1 MRTKLIIRVP
11 LIMYTCRWSFLC
23 SIILGER
30 WFFIVVID
38 GVVEHGCFSFFS
50 CNTCMYMYGKD
61 SNCDL
66 VSTVGFQSNVHVYV
80 ICVIKMIR
88 NINYHEGRS
97 HFKAGNN
104 FKKTEI
110 NPIFYYYIFVF

>member
-1 MRTKLIIRVP
+1 MRTKLIISVP

-38 GVVEHGCFSFFS
+38 GIVEHGCLSFIS
-50 CNTCMYMYGKD
+50 RNTCMHGKD

-66 VSTVGFQSNVHVYV
+66 LSTVGFQSNVHVYV

-88 NINYHEGRS
+88 N
-97 HFKAGNN
+97 
-104 FKKTEI
+104 
-110 NPIFYYYIFVF
+110 V